1 MLELLGQIPKKH
13 NALAFLSWQLN
24 IQISM
29 EVKFIANT
37 RPQLPYNTQP
47 RLPIYTDPV
56 LLRAAYELKNQL
68 LVSNVT

>member
-1 MLELLGQIPKKH
+1 MGLIPLKH
-13 NALAFLSWQLN
+13 NQDNGIDNYWAINA
-24 IQISM
+24 M
-29 EVKFIANT
+29 EVKFIANN

-47 RLPIYTDPV
+47 QLPIYTDPV